1 MNTLFIRLLNLS
13 IAATWIIL
21 AVILIRAL
29 TKKAPKWF
37 PCLLWVLVGI
47 RLLCPVTI
55 QSPLSLVPSDEA
67 IPENITEMED
77 PRINTGIPFIN
88 KALNPAPEKANE
100 ENEETVS
107 SGNQH
112 VEANPQVIL
121 PEADTASASSESSKM
136 TLEQK
141 ITIASY
147 VWIGGLLLMLG
158 YALVS
163 YVRLRRSLT
172 ACISVKD
179 GVLACDEV
187 KSPFIL
193 GVFRPKIYVP
203 SSIREDALKHV
214 IAHEKSHIKRHD
226 HWWKPLGFLILSVY
240 WFHPLC
246 WVAYVLLCRDIELA
260 CDEKVIRMMKKEEAA
275 SYSQTLLDLSF
286 RKTAIA
292 ACPVAFG
299 EVGVKQRVKNVLN
312 YKKPGFWV
320 IVGLIVISVAVSVLF
335 LTRPV
340 KKKGSVSSEVLF
352 SARQEINMDNLKST
366 FPQFFGLSTKN
377 GLVVYVS
384 EFAEGAYYC
393 YLKEEGTGEPS
404 LDEAVQM
411 KNLATVDEM
420 RAILKD
426 YDISS
431 EKVRVAS
438 YQHPLSSYLQ
448 VNDPNEGA
456 LERYEEKIR
465 KLFFRKDSE
474 EDISDPLDTQATI
487 PSSAIPIEPSEPDT
501 TTDSSS
507 VQDSS
512 STEEPKTTAAP
523 EVTEGIP
530 GSRVAY
536 VSEYSYQDS
545 VKMED
550 EAVNAD
556 QLSLSHKRSFPMFRF
571 DTKEELD
578 AFIQKYS
585 GGVDLEK
592 GGNGY
597 PSFTELTS
605 EEAGYDSKF
614 FEKNSILAVYV
625 FAENLDFRASL
636 AAQGIDS
643 TKPGGVYQLS
653 VSMKG
658 AWPIDENKETQA
670 GYFLL
675 YDVADEE
682 LAKASSLD
690 AVSYWG
696 DDYYAYI
703 MMRNS
708 VLEMDRELPEGKNW
722 NEKTLLFDHA
732 ETVGF
737 GYEYYYG
744 PKTDMLSNNIKYI
757 FDNLNILDEYFH
769 IPCREKTCNDFYLM
783 YRMENNYRLYQ
794 FFSYPANGCTRPVGY
809 GLVVGKV
816 HTSSDFERL
825 KKGDSIDDV
834 IKIDDVASLYKEYF
848 LKQVNYNTDRAKA
861 EEEDGNSI
869 CSLHYLNDGLIKIEY
884 TMKEEGK
891 LIIKDIEYF
900 SNWVMKDSEG
910 REVEYQIF
918 DVDLP
923 K

>member
-21 AVILIRAL
+21 AVILIRAFS
-29 TKKAPKWF
+29 KKAPKWF
-37 PCLLWVLVGI
+37 PCILWALVGI

-55 QSPLSLVPSDEA
+55 PSPLSLVPREEV
-67 IPENITEMED
+67 IPINITEEKEPEVDSEMPVIAYTAD
-77 PRINTGIPFIN
+77 PELGNVDHENTVVHSGNIVRE
-88 KALNPAPEKANE
+88 AAPQMTFTESNTK
-100 ENEETVS
+100 TVS
-107 SGNQH
+107 S
-112 VEANPQVIL
+112 
-121 PEADTASASSESSKM
+121 ESRGM
-136 TLEQK
+136 TLIQI

-147 VWIGGLLLMLG
+147 VWISGLALMLG
-158 YALVS
+158 YALFS
-163 YVRLRRSLT
+163 YIRLKRSLT
-172 ACISVKD
+172 ASIPVKD

-187 KSPFIL
+187 RSPFIL

-203 SSIREDALKHV
+203 SSIKEDALKHV
-214 IAHEKSHIKRHD
+214 LAHEESHIKRHD

-246 WVAYVLLCRDIELA
+246 WVSYVLLCRDIEMA

-275 SYSQTLLDLSF
+275 SYSQTLLDLST

-292 ACPVAFG
+292 ACPIAFG

-320 IVGLIVISVAVSVLF
+320 IVGVIVVSVAVSVLF
-335 LTRPV
+335 LTKPM
-340 KKKGSVSSEVLF
+340 KKKEVSNDETE
-352 SARQEINMDNLKST
+352 AT
-366 FPQFFGLSTKN
+366 
-377 GLVVYVS
+377 
-384 EFAEGAYYC
+384 
-393 YLKEEGTGEPS
+393 EENATGDIPDSQTTTPS
-404 LDEAVQM
+404 
-411 KNLATVDEM
+411 
-420 RAILKD
+420 
-426 YDISS
+426 
-431 EKVRVAS
+431 
-438 YQHPLSSYLQ
+438 
-448 VNDPNEGA
+448 
-456 LERYEEKIR
+456 
-465 KLFFRKDSE
+465 
-474 EDISDPLDTQATI
+474 ISDE
-487 PSSAIPIEPSEPDT
+487 SNPSEPDT

-530 GSRVAY
+530 GSRVAFIPDY
-536 VSEYSYQDS
+536 DYEDEL
-545 VKMED
+545 KMEK

-556 QLSLSHKRSFPMFRF
+556 QLSLSHKRSFPMYRF

-578 AFIQKYS
+578 TFIQKYS
-585 GGVDLEK
+585 DGMSLDK

-614 FEKNSILAVYV
+614 FEKNSILAVYD
-625 FAENLDFRASL
+625 FTDYLDYKDYLSG
-636 AAQGIDS
+636 QGINDQ
-643 TKPGGVYQLS
+643 GVYQLT
-653 VSMKG
+653 VSLKG
-658 AWPIDENKETQA
+658 PWPLDESRHTQA
-670 GYFLL
+670 AFFIL

-708 VLEMDRELPEGKNW
+708 VLEMDRELPEGKIW

-816 HTSSDFERL
+816 HTSSDFAGL
-825 KKGDSIDDV
+825 KRGDSIDDV

-848 LKQVNYNTDRAKA
+848 LDHLHYDTDRAKT
-861 EEEDGNSI
+861 EEADGNSI
-869 CSLHYLNDGLIKIEY
+869 CSLHYLDDGLIKIEY

-891 LIIKDIEYF
+891 LIIKNIEYY
-900 SNWVMKDSEG
+900 SNWVIEDSEG

-918 DVDLP
+918 DIDLP

>member
-21 AVILIRAL
+21 AVLLVRAL
-29 TKKAPKWF
+29 ARKAPKWF
-37 PCLLWVLVGI
+37 PCLLWALVGI

-88 KALNPAPEKANE
+88 KALNPASEKANE

-147 VWIGGLLLMLG
+147 VWIGGLSLMLG
-158 YALVS
+158 YALFS
-163 YVRLRRSLT
+163 YIRLRRSLT

-203 SSIREDALKHV
+203 SSISEDALKHV

-246 WVAYVLLCRDIELA
+246 WVAYVLLCRDIEMA

-275 SYSQTLLDLSF
+275 SYSQTLLDLSS

-320 IVGLIVISVAVSVLF
+320 IVGLIIISVAVSVLF

-340 KKKGSVSSEVLF
+340 KKKVSASKEVSVE
-352 SARQEINMDNLKST
+352 AKQEINMEDLKSKY
-366 FPQFFGLSTKN
+366 PQFFGLSTKN

-384 EFAEGAYYC
+384 QFSEHSYHC
-393 YLKEEGTGEPS
+393 YLKEEGAGEPTIEETISTDKLSS
-404 LDEAVQM
+404 LDE
-411 KNLATVDEM
+411 M
-420 RAILKD
+420 RTILKE
-426 YDISS
+426 YDISP

-456 LERYEEKIR
+456 LERYEAKIR
-465 KLFFRKDSE
+465 KLFFRKDGEEEIEESE
-474 EDISDPLDTQATI
+474 IQSSLESVLPISEVSQGSDTSQPGGMSDVSESDTSADTSNI
-487 PSSAIPIEPSEPDT
+487 PPAL
-501 TTDSSS
+501 TTD
-507 VQDSS
+507 D
-512 STEEPKTTAAP
+512 TERLA
-523 EVTEGIP
+523 
-530 GSRVAY
+530 GSRVAFA
-536 VSEYSYQDS
+536 
-545 VKMED
+545 KGED
-550 EAVNAD
+550 WVELCDGALNSDRVY
-556 QLSLSHKRSFPMFRF
+556 LSHEWSFPLYRF
-571 DTKEELD
+571 DTREELD
-578 AFIQKYS
+578 AFIKKYS
-585 GGVDLEK
+585 AKLTLDEGGY
-592 GGNGY
+592 GY
-597 PSFTELTS
+597 PSFVDLTS
-605 EEAGYDSKF
+605 ESAGYDSTF
-614 FEKNSILAVYV
+614 FAKKSVMAVYV
-625 FAENLDFRASL
+625 SCENTRDYAFLS
-636 AAQGIDS
+636 AQGVEQQGESCEYHMYVITRHD
-643 TKPGGVYQLS
+643 
-653 VSMKG
+653 
-658 AWPIDENKETQA
+658 WPRNYTVAVQA

-675 YDVADEE
+675 YDVADADLENVTSYNATYHE
-682 LAKASSLD
+682 DDYSAAYDMKRNSYPQGKDITDLAK
-690 AVSYWG
+690 SY
-696 DDYYAYI
+696 
-703 MMRNS
+703 S
-708 VLEMDRELPEGKNW
+708 EKELLYEHG
-722 NEKTLLFDHA
+722 ELI
-732 ETVGF
+732 GF
-737 GYEYYYG
+737 SQEAYYG
-744 PKTDMLSNNIKYI
+744 PDLSLRFDGIRNIRQ
-757 FDNLNILDEYFH
+757 NLPTAAIRQRDDDSYYMMFLT
-769 IPCREKTCNDFYLM
+769 EK
-783 YRMENNYRLYQ
+783 NYRLYL
-794 FFSYPANGCTRPVGY
+794 FFSDAYNKCRSTAGY

-816 HTSSDFERL
+816 HSYSDFSNLQE
-825 KKGDSIDDV
+825 GDSIDDV
-834 IKIDDVASLYKEYF
+834 IAIDDVAALYKEYL
-848 LKQVNYNTDRAKA
+848 LKYVKYNPYRAG
-861 EEEDGNSI
+861 EEEKTGAYS
-869 CSLHYLNDGLIKIEY
+869 CSLHYLNDGLLKIEY

-891 LIIKDIEYF
+891 LIIRKMAYYPDYILKGAD
-900 SNWVMKDSEG
+900 NK
-910 REVEYQIF
+910 EVNYKILDE
-918 DVDLP
+918 DLP

>member
-21 AVILIRAL
+21 AVILIRAFS
-29 TKKAPKWF
+29 KKAPKWF
-37 PCLLWVLVGI
+37 PCILWALVGI

-55 QSPLSLVPSDEA
+55 PSPLSLVPREEV
-67 IPENITEMED
+67 IPINITEEKEPEVDSEMPVIAYTAD
-77 PRINTGIPFIN
+77 PDVGNVDHENTVVPSGNIVRE
-88 KALNPAPEKANE
+88 AAPHTILPESDAN
-100 ENEETVS
+100 TVS
-107 SGNQH
+107 S
-112 VEANPQVIL
+112 
-121 PEADTASASSESSKM
+121 ESRGM
-136 TLEQK
+136 TLKQT

-147 VWIGGLLLMLG
+147 VWISGLALMLG
-158 YALVS
+158 YALFS
-163 YVRLRRSLT
+163 YIRLKRSLT
-172 ACISVKD
+172 ACIAVKD

-187 KSPFIL
+187 RSPFIL

-203 SSIREDALKHV
+203 SSIKEDALKHV
-214 IAHEKSHIKRHD
+214 LAHEESHLKRHD

-246 WVAYVLLCRDIELA
+246 WVSYVLLCRDIEMA
-260 CDEKVIRMMKKEEAA
+260 CDEKVIRLMKKEEAA
-275 SYSQTLLDLSF
+275 SYSQTLLDLST

-320 IVGLIVISVAVSVLF
+320 IVGLIVVSVAVSVLF
-335 LTRPV
+335 LTKPM
-340 KKKGSVSSEVLF
+340 KK
-352 SARQEINMDNLKST
+352 T
-366 FPQFFGLSTKN
+366 
-377 GLVVYVS
+377 
-384 EFAEGAYYC
+384 
-393 YLKEEGTGEPS
+393 
-404 LDEAVQM
+404 EAG
-411 KNLATVDEM
+411 
-420 RAILKD
+420 KD
-426 YDISS
+426 VTEAS
-431 EKVRVAS
+431 EK
-438 YQHPLSSYLQ
+438 
-448 VNDPNEGA
+448 G
-456 LERYEEKIR
+456 
-465 KLFFRKDSE
+465 SE
-474 EDISDPLDTQATI
+474 EDTMDSQATTT
-487 PSSAIPIEPSEPDT
+487 SVSDESDPSEPDT

-507 VQDSS
+507 AQDSS

-523 EVTEGIP
+523 EVNEGIP

-556 QLSLSHKRSFPMFRF
+556 QLSLSHKRSFPMYRF

-578 AFIQKYS
+578 TFIQKYS
-585 GGVDLEK
+585 DGMSLDK

-614 FEKNSILAVYV
+614 FEKNSILAVYD
-625 FAENLDFRASL
+625 FTDYLDYKDYLSG
-636 AAQGIDS
+636 QGINDQ
-643 TKPGGVYQLS
+643 GVYQLT
-653 VSMKG
+653 VSLKG
-658 AWPIDENKETQA
+658 PWPLDESRHTQA
-670 GYFLL
+670 AFFIL

-708 VLEMDRELPEGKNW
+708 VLEMDRELPEGKIW

-816 HTSSDFERL
+816 HTSSDFAGL
-825 KKGDSIDDV
+825 KRGDSIDDV

-848 LKQVNYNTDRAKA
+848 LNYVHYNTDRAKTEDA
-861 EEEDGNSI
+861 DGNSI
-869 CSLHYLNDGLIKIEY
+869 CSLHYLDNGLAKIEY

-891 LIIKDIEYF
+891 LIIKDIEFY
-900 SNWVMKDSEG
+900 SNWIIEDSEG

>member
-21 AVILIRAL
+21 AVILIRAFS
-29 TKKAPKWF
+29 KKAPKWF
-37 PCLLWVLVGI
+37 PCILWALVGI

-55 QSPLSLVPSDEA
+55 PSPLSLVPREEV
-67 IPENITEMED
+67 IPINITEEKEPEVDSEMPVIAYTAD
-77 PRINTGIPFIN
+77 PDVGNVDHENTVVPSGNIVRE
-88 KALNPAPEKANE
+88 AAPHTILPESDAN
-100 ENEETVS
+100 TVS
-107 SGNQH
+107 S
-112 VEANPQVIL
+112 
-121 PEADTASASSESSKM
+121 ESRGM
-136 TLEQK
+136 TLKQT

-147 VWIGGLLLMLG
+147 VWISGLALMLG
-158 YALVS
+158 YALFS
-163 YVRLRRSLT
+163 YIRLKRSLT
-172 ACISVKD
+172 ACIAVKD

-187 KSPFIL
+187 RSPFIL

-203 SSIREDALKHV
+203 SSIKEDALKHV
-214 IAHEKSHIKRHD
+214 LAHEESHLKRHD

-246 WVAYVLLCRDIELA
+246 WVSYVLLCRDIEMA
-260 CDEKVIRMMKKEEAA
+260 CDEKVIRLMKKEEAA
-275 SYSQTLLDLSF
+275 SYSQTLLDLST

-320 IVGLIVISVAVSVLF
+320 IVGLIVVSVAVSVLF
-335 LTRPV
+335 LTKPM
-340 KKKGSVSSEVLF
+340 KK
-352 SARQEINMDNLKST
+352 T
-366 FPQFFGLSTKN
+366 
-377 GLVVYVS
+377 
-384 EFAEGAYYC
+384 
-393 YLKEEGTGEPS
+393 
-404 LDEAVQM
+404 EAG
-411 KNLATVDEM
+411 
-420 RAILKD
+420 KD
-426 YDISS
+426 VTEAS
-431 EKVRVAS
+431 EK
-438 YQHPLSSYLQ
+438 
-448 VNDPNEGA
+448 G
-456 LERYEEKIR
+456 
-465 KLFFRKDSE
+465 SE
-474 EDISDPLDTQATI
+474 EDTMDSQATTT
-487 PSSAIPIEPSEPDT
+487 SVSDESDPSEPDT

-507 VQDSS
+507 AQDSS

-523 EVTEGIP
+523 EVNEGIP
-530 GSRVAY
+530 GSRVAFIPDY
-536 VSEYSYQDS
+536 DYEDEL
-545 VKMED
+545 KMEK

-556 QLSLSHKRSFPMFRF
+556 QLSLSHKRSFPMYRF

-578 AFIQKYS
+578 TFIQKYS
-585 GGVDLEK
+585 DGMSLDK

-614 FEKNSILAVYV
+614 FEKNSILAVYD
-625 FAENLDFRASL
+625 FIDYLDYKDYLSG
-636 AAQGIDS
+636 QGINDQ
-643 TKPGGVYQLS
+643 GVYQLTIS
-653 VSMKG
+653 VKG
-658 AWPIDENKETQA
+658 PWPLDESRHTQA
-670 GYFLL
+670 AFFIL

-708 VLEMDRELPEGKNW
+708 VLEMDRELPEGKIW

-816 HTSSDFERL
+816 HTSSDFAGL
-825 KKGDSIDDV
+825 KRGDSIDDV

-848 LKQVNYNTDRAKA
+848 LNYVHYNTDRAKTEDA
-861 EEEDGNSI
+861 DGNSI
-869 CSLHYLNDGLIKIEY
+869 CSLHYLDNGLAKIEY

-891 LIIKDIEYF
+891 LIIKDIEFY
-900 SNWVMKDSEG
+900 SNWIIEDSEG

>member
-203 SSIREDALKHV
+203 SSISEDALKHV
-214 IAHEKSHIKRHD
+214 IAHENSHIKRHD

-246 WVAYVLLCRDIELA
+246 WISYILLCRDIEMA

-312 YKKPGFWV
+312 YKKHGFWV
-320 IVGLIVISVAVSVLF
+320 IVGLIIISVAVSVLF
-335 LTRPV
+335 LTKPV
-340 KKKGSVSSEVLF
+340 KKKVSASKEVSVE
-352 SARQEINMDNLKST
+352 AKQEINMEDLKSKY
-366 FPQFFGLSTKN
+366 PQFFGLSTKN

-384 EFAEGAYYC
+384 QFSEHSYHC

-411 KNLATVDEM
+411 KNLSTVDEM

-465 KLFFRKDSE
+465 KLFFRRDGE

-487 PSSAIPIEPSEPDT
+487 PSSAIPIDPSEPDT

-507 VQDSS
+507 AQDSS

-523 EVTEGIP
+523 EVNEGIP
-530 GSRVAY
+530 GSRVAFIPDY
-536 VSEYSYQDS
+536 DYEDEL
-545 VKMED
+545 KMEK

-556 QLSLSHKRSFPMFRF
+556 QLSLSHKRSFPMYRF

-578 AFIQKYS
+578 TFIQKYTDGMS
-585 GGVDLEK
+585 LDK

-614 FEKNSILAVYV
+614 FEKNSILAVYD
-625 FAENLDFRASL
+625 FTDYLDYKDYLSG
-636 AAQGIDS
+636 QGINDQ
-643 TKPGGVYQLS
+643 GVYQLT
-653 VSMKG
+653 VSLKG
-658 AWPIDENKETQA
+658 PWP
-670 GYFLL
+670 
-675 YDVADEE
+675 
-682 LAKASSLD
+682 
-690 AVSYWG
+690 
-696 DDYYAYI
+696 
-703 MMRNS
+703 
-708 VLEMDRELPEGKNW
+708 
-722 NEKTLLFDHA
+722 
-732 ETVGF
+732 
-737 GYEYYYG
+737 
-744 PKTDMLSNNIKYI
+744 
-757 FDNLNILDEYFH
+757 LDES
-769 IPCREKTCNDFYLM
+769 R
-783 YRMENNYRLYQ
+783 
-794 FFSYPANGCTRPVGY
+794 
-809 GLVVGKV
+809 
-816 HTSSDFERL
+816 
-825 KKGDSIDDV
+825 
-834 IKIDDVASLYKEYF
+834 
-848 LKQVNYNTDRAKA
+848 
-861 EEEDGNSI
+861 
-869 CSLHYLNDGLIKIEY
+869 
-884 TMKEEGK
+884 
-891 LIIKDIEYF
+891 
-900 SNWVMKDSEG
+900 
-910 REVEYQIF
+910 
-918 DVDLP
+918 
-923 K
+923 

>member
-203 SSIREDALKHV
+203 SSISEDALKHV

-411 KNLATVDEM
+411 KNLSTVDEM

-426 YDISS
+426 YDISP

-487 PSSAIPIEPSEPDT
+487 PSSAIPVDPSEPDT

-507 VQDSS
+507 AQDSS

-523 EVTEGIP
+523 EVNEGIP

-585 GGVDLEK
+585 EGVDLEK
-592 GGNGY
+592 GGNGF

-653 VSMKG
+653 VSIKG
-658 AWPIDENKETQA
+658 AWPIDENKETHA

-675 YDVADEE
+675 YDVADED

-690 AVSYWG
+690 AVACWD
-696 DDYYAYI
+696 DDYYAYV
-703 MMRNS
+703 MMRNARFD
-708 VLEMDRELPEGKNW
+708 MDQELPEGQ
-722 NEKTLLFDHA
+722 TIRLYDFA
-732 ETVGF
+732 EMVGF
-737 GYEYYYG
+737 GYEW
-744 PKTDMLSNNIKYI
+744 KTDLQLNSISNIMNNLSNVNETWYM
-757 FDNLNILDEYFH
+757 
-769 IPCREKTCNDFYLM
+769 PCRQKMWDEFYLM
-783 YRMENNYRLYQ
+783 YTTEDNYRLYL
-794 FFSYPANGCTRPVGY
+794 FFNYSTNGCTSPLGY

-816 HTSSDFERL
+816 HTSSDFAGL

-891 LIIKDIEYF
+891 LIIKDIEFYQ
-900 SNWVMKDSEG
+900 NYIMEDQDG
-910 REVEYQIF
+910 NEVDYRIF
-918 DVDLP
+918 DIDLP

>member
-21 AVILIRAL
+21 AVILIRAFS
-29 TKKAPKWF
+29 KKAPKWF
-37 PCLLWVLVGI
+37 PCILWALVGI

-55 QSPLSLVPSDEA
+55 PSPLSLVPREEV
-67 IPENITEMED
+67 IPINITEEKEPEVDSEMPVIAYTAD
-77 PRINTGIPFIN
+77 PDVGNVNHENTVAASGN
-88 KALNPAPEKANE
+88 SVREAAPQMTFAESNTK
-100 ENEETVS
+100 TVS
-107 SGNQH
+107 S
-112 VEANPQVIL
+112 
-121 PEADTASASSESSKM
+121 ESRGI
-136 TLEQK
+136 TLKQT

-147 VWIGGLLLMLG
+147 VWVSGLALMLG
-158 YALVS
+158 YALFS
-163 YVRLRRSLT
+163 YIRLKRSLT
-172 ACISVKD
+172 ACIAVKD

-203 SSIREDALKHV
+203 SSIKEDALKHV
-214 IAHEKSHIKRHD
+214 LAHEESHIKRHD

-246 WVAYVLLCRDIELA
+246 WISYILLCRDIEMA

-275 SYSQTLLDLSF
+275 SYSQTLLDLSS

-320 IVGLIVISVAVSVLF
+320 IVGVIVVSVAVSVLF
-335 LTRPV
+335 LTKPM
-340 KKKGSVSSEVLF
+340 KKKEVSNDETEATEENAAEDIPDSQTTAPSVS
-352 SARQEINMDNLKST
+352 
-366 FPQFFGLSTKN
+366 
-377 GLVVYVS
+377 
-384 EFAEGAYYC
+384 
-393 YLKEEGTGEPS
+393 
-404 LDEAVQM
+404 DE
-411 KNLATVDEM
+411 
-420 RAILKD
+420 
-426 YDISS
+426 
-431 EKVRVAS
+431 
-438 YQHPLSSYLQ
+438 
-448 VNDPNEGA
+448 
-456 LERYEEKIR
+456 
-465 KLFFRKDSE
+465 
-474 EDISDPLDTQATI
+474 SD
-487 PSSAIPIEPSEPDT
+487 PSEPDT

-507 VQDSS
+507 AQDSS

-523 EVTEGIP
+523 EVNEGIP
-530 GSRVAY
+530 GSRVAFIPDY
-536 VSEYSYQDS
+536 DYEDEL
-545 VKMED
+545 KMEK

-556 QLSLSHKRSFPMFRF
+556 QLSLSHKRSFPMYRF

-578 AFIQKYS
+578 TFIQKYS
-585 GGVDLEK
+585 DGMSLDK

-614 FEKNSILAVYV
+614 FEKNSILAVYD
-625 FAENLDFRASL
+625 FTDYLDYKDYLSG
-636 AAQGIDS
+636 QGINDQ
-643 TKPGGVYQLS
+643 GVYQLTIS
-653 VSMKG
+653 VKG
-658 AWPIDENKETQA
+658 PWPLDESRHTQA
-670 GYFLL
+670 AFFIL

-708 VLEMDRELPEGKNW
+708 VLEMDRELPEGKIW

-816 HTSSDFERL
+816 HTSSDFAGL
-825 KKGDSIDDV
+825 KRGDSIDDV

-848 LKQVNYNTDRAKA
+848 LDYLHYDTDRAKT
-861 EEEDGNSI
+861 EEADGNSI
-869 CSLHYLNDGLIKIEY
+869 CSLHYLDNGLAKIEY

-891 LIIKDIEYF
+891 LIIKDIEFY
-900 SNWVMKDSEG
+900 SNWIIEDSEG

>member
-411 KNLATVDEM
+411 KNLSTVDEM

-487 PSSAIPIEPSEPDT
+487 PSSAIPVDPSEPDT

-507 VQDSS
+507 AQDSS

-690 AVSYWG
+690 AVECWD
-696 DDYYAYI
+696 DDYYAYV
-703 MMRNS
+703 MMRNARFD
-708 VLEMDRELPEGKNW
+708 MDQELPEGQ
-722 NEKTLLFDHA
+722 TIRLYDFA
-732 ETVGF
+732 EMAGF
-737 GYEYYYG
+737 GYVQ
-744 PKTDMLSNNIKYI
+744 KTDLQFNSISNIMNNLSNVNETWYM
-757 FDNLNILDEYFH
+757 
-769 IPCREKTCNDFYLM
+769 PCRQKMWDEFYLM
-783 YRMENNYRLYQ
+783 YTTEDNYRLYL
-794 FFSYPANGCTRPVGY
+794 FFNYSTNGCTSPVGY

-816 HTSSDFERL
+816 HTSSDFAGL

>member
-21 AVILIRAL
+21 AVILIRAFS
-29 TKKAPKWF
+29 KKAPKWF
-37 PCLLWVLVGI
+37 PCILWALVGI

-55 QSPLSLVPSDEA
+55 PSPLSLVPREEV
-67 IPENITEMED
+67 IPINITEEKEPEVDSEMPVIAYTAD
-77 PRINTGIPFIN
+77 PDVGNVDHENTVVPSGNIVRE
-88 KALNPAPEKANE
+88 AAPHTILPESDAN
-100 ENEETVS
+100 TVS
-107 SGNQH
+107 S
-112 VEANPQVIL
+112 
-121 PEADTASASSESSKM
+121 ESRGM
-136 TLEQK
+136 TLKQT

-147 VWIGGLLLMLG
+147 VWISGLALMLG
-158 YALVS
+158 YALFS
-163 YVRLRRSLT
+163 YIRLKRSLT
-172 ACISVKD
+172 ACIAVKD

-187 KSPFIL
+187 RSPFIL

-203 SSIREDALKHV
+203 SSIKEDALKHV
-214 IAHEKSHIKRHD
+214 LAHEESHLKRHD

-246 WVAYVLLCRDIELA
+246 WVSYVLLCRDIEMA
-260 CDEKVIRMMKKEEAA
+260 CDEKVIRLMKKEEAA
-275 SYSQTLLDLSF
+275 SYSQTLLDLST

-320 IVGLIVISVAVSVLF
+320 IVGLIVVSVAVSVLF
-335 LTRPV
+335 LTKPM
-340 KKKGSVSSEVLF
+340 KK
-352 SARQEINMDNLKST
+352 T
-366 FPQFFGLSTKN
+366 
-377 GLVVYVS
+377 
-384 EFAEGAYYC
+384 
-393 YLKEEGTGEPS
+393 
-404 LDEAVQM
+404 EAG
-411 KNLATVDEM
+411 
-420 RAILKD
+420 KD
-426 YDISS
+426 VTEAS
-431 EKVRVAS
+431 EK
-438 YQHPLSSYLQ
+438 
-448 VNDPNEGA
+448 G
-456 LERYEEKIR
+456 
-465 KLFFRKDSE
+465 SE
-474 EDISDPLDTQATI
+474 EDTMDSQATTT
-487 PSSAIPIEPSEPDT
+487 SVSDESDPSEPDT

-507 VQDSS
+507 AQDSS

-523 EVTEGIP
+523 EVNEGIP
-530 GSRVAY
+530 GSRVAFIPDY
-536 VSEYSYQDS
+536 DYEDEL
-545 VKMED
+545 KMEK

-556 QLSLSHKRSFPMFRF
+556 QLSLSHKRSFPMYRF

-578 AFIQKYS
+578 TFIQKYS
-585 GGVDLEK
+585 DGMSLDK

-614 FEKNSILAVYV
+614 FEKNSILAVYD
-625 FAENLDFRASL
+625 FTDYLDYKDYLSG
-636 AAQGIDS
+636 QGINDQ
-643 TKPGGVYQLS
+643 GVYQLTIS
-653 VSMKG
+653 VKG
-658 AWPIDENKETQA
+658 PWPLDESRHTQA
-670 GYFLL
+670 AFFIL

-708 VLEMDRELPEGKNW
+708 VLEMDRELPEGKIW

-816 HTSSDFERL
+816 HTSSDFAGL
-825 KKGDSIDDV
+825 KRGDSIDDV

-848 LKQVNYNTDRAKA
+848 LNYVHYNTDRAKTEDA
-861 EEEDGNSI
+861 DGNSI
-869 CSLHYLNDGLIKIEY
+869 CSLHYLDNGLAKIEY

-891 LIIKDIEYF
+891 LIIKDIEFY
-900 SNWVMKDSEG
+900 SNWIIEDSEG

>member
-21 AVILIRAL
+21 AVILIRAFS
-29 TKKAPKWF
+29 KKAPKWF
-37 PCLLWVLVGI
+37 PCILWALVGI

-55 QSPLSLVPSDEA
+55 PSPLSLVPREEV
-67 IPENITEMED
+67 IPINITEEKEPEVDSEMPVIAYTAD
-77 PRINTGIPFIN
+77 PDVGNVDHENTVVPSGNIVRE
-88 KALNPAPEKANE
+88 AAPHTILPESDAN
-100 ENEETVS
+100 TVS
-107 SGNQH
+107 S
-112 VEANPQVIL
+112 
-121 PEADTASASSESSKM
+121 ESRGM
-136 TLEQK
+136 TLKQT

-147 VWIGGLLLMLG
+147 VWISGLALMLG
-158 YALVS
+158 YALFS
-163 YVRLRRSLT
+163 YIRLKRSLT
-172 ACISVKD
+172 ACIAVKD

-187 KSPFIL
+187 RSPFIL

-203 SSIREDALKHV
+203 SSIKEDALKHV
-214 IAHEKSHIKRHD
+214 LAHEESHLKRHD

-246 WVAYVLLCRDIELA
+246 WVSYVLLCRDIEMA
-260 CDEKVIRMMKKEEAA
+260 CDEKVIRLMKKEEAA
-275 SYSQTLLDLSF
+275 SYSQTLLDLST

-320 IVGLIVISVAVSVLF
+320 IVGLIVVSVAVSVLF
-335 LTRPV
+335 LTKPM
-340 KKKGSVSSEVLF
+340 KK
-352 SARQEINMDNLKST
+352 T
-366 FPQFFGLSTKN
+366 
-377 GLVVYVS
+377 
-384 EFAEGAYYC
+384 
-393 YLKEEGTGEPS
+393 
-404 LDEAVQM
+404 EAG
-411 KNLATVDEM
+411 
-420 RAILKD
+420 KD
-426 YDISS
+426 VTEAS
-431 EKVRVAS
+431 EK
-438 YQHPLSSYLQ
+438 
-448 VNDPNEGA
+448 G
-456 LERYEEKIR
+456 
-465 KLFFRKDSE
+465 SE
-474 EDISDPLDTQATI
+474 EDTMDSQATTT
-487 PSSAIPIEPSEPDT
+487 SVSDESDPSEPDT

-507 VQDSS
+507 AQDSS

-523 EVTEGIP
+523 EVNEGIP
-530 GSRVAY
+530 GSRVAFIPDY
-536 VSEYSYQDS
+536 DYEDEL
-545 VKMED
+545 KMEK

-556 QLSLSHKRSFPMFRF
+556 QLSLSHKRSFPMYRF

-578 AFIQKYS
+578 TFIQKYS
-585 GGVDLEK
+585 DGMSLDK

-614 FEKNSILAVYV
+614 FEKNSILAVYD
-625 FAENLDFRASL
+625 FTDYLDYKDYLSG
-636 AAQGIDS
+636 QGINDQ
-643 TKPGGVYQLS
+643 GVYQLT
-653 VSMKG
+653 VSLKG
-658 AWPIDENKETQA
+658 PWPLDESRHTQA
-670 GYFLL
+670 AFFIL

-708 VLEMDRELPEGKNW
+708 VLEMDRELPEGKIW

-816 HTSSDFERL
+816 HTSSDFAGL
-825 KKGDSIDDV
+825 KRGDSIDDV

-848 LKQVNYNTDRAKA
+848 LNYVHYNTDRAKTEDA
-861 EEEDGNSI
+861 DGNSI
-869 CSLHYLNDGLIKIEY
+869 CSLHYLDNGLAKIEY

-891 LIIKDIEYF
+891 LIIKDIEFY
-900 SNWVMKDSEG
+900 SNWIIEDSEG

>member
-21 AVILIRAL
+21 AVILIRAFS
-29 TKKAPKWF
+29 KKAPKWF
-37 PCLLWVLVGI
+37 PCILWALVGI

-55 QSPLSLVPSDEA
+55 PSPLSLVPREEV
-67 IPENITEMED
+67 IPINITEEKEPEVDSEMPVIAYTAD
-77 PRINTGIPFIN
+77 PELGNVDHENTVVHSGNIVRE
-88 KALNPAPEKANE
+88 AAPQMTFTESNTK
-100 ENEETVS
+100 TVS
-107 SGNQH
+107 S
-112 VEANPQVIL
+112 
-121 PEADTASASSESSKM
+121 ESRGM
-136 TLEQK
+136 TLIQI

-147 VWIGGLLLMLG
+147 VWISGLALMLG
-158 YALVS
+158 YALFS
-163 YVRLRRSLT
+163 YIRLKRSLT
-172 ACISVKD
+172 ASIPVKD

-187 KSPFIL
+187 RSPFIL

-203 SSIREDALKHV
+203 SSIKEDALKHV
-214 IAHEKSHIKRHD
+214 LAHEESHIKRHD

-246 WVAYVLLCRDIELA
+246 WVSYVLLCRDIEMA

-275 SYSQTLLDLSF
+275 SYSQTLLDLST

-292 ACPVAFG
+292 ACPIAFG

-320 IVGLIVISVAVSVLF
+320 IVGVIVVSVAVSVLF
-335 LTRPV
+335 LTKPM
-340 KKKGSVSSEVLF
+340 KKKEVSNDE
-352 SARQEINMDNLKST
+352 
-366 FPQFFGLSTKN
+366 
-377 GLVVYVS
+377 
-384 EFAEGAYYC
+384 
-393 YLKEEGTGEPS
+393 KEATEENATGDIPDSQTTTPS
-404 LDEAVQM
+404 
-411 KNLATVDEM
+411 
-420 RAILKD
+420 
-426 YDISS
+426 
-431 EKVRVAS
+431 
-438 YQHPLSSYLQ
+438 
-448 VNDPNEGA
+448 
-456 LERYEEKIR
+456 
-465 KLFFRKDSE
+465 
-474 EDISDPLDTQATI
+474 ISDE
-487 PSSAIPIEPSEPDT
+487 SNPSEPDT

-530 GSRVAY
+530 GSRVAFIPDY
-536 VSEYSYQDS
+536 DYEDEL
-545 VKMED
+545 KMEK

-556 QLSLSHKRSFPMFRF
+556 QLSLSHKRSFPMYRF

-578 AFIQKYS
+578 TFIQKYS
-585 GGVDLEK
+585 DGMSLDK

-653 VSMKG
+653 VSIKG

-675 YDVADEE
+675 YDVSDEE

-690 AVSYWG
+690 AVACWD
-696 DDYYAYI
+696 DDYYAYV
-703 MMRNS
+703 MMRNARFD
-708 VLEMDRELPEGKNW
+708 MDQELPEGQ
-722 NEKTLLFDHA
+722 TIRLYDFA
-732 ETVGF
+732 EMVGF
-737 GYEYYYG
+737 GYEW
-744 PKTDMLSNNIKYI
+744 KTDLQFNSISNIMNNLSNVNETWYM
-757 FDNLNILDEYFH
+757 
-769 IPCREKTCNDFYLM
+769 PCRQKMWDEFYLM
-783 YRMENNYRLYQ
+783 YTTEDNYRLYL
-794 FFSYPANGCTRPVGY
+794 FFNYSVNGCTSPLGY

-816 HTSSDFERL
+816 HTSSEFAGL
-825 KKGDSIDDV
+825 KRGDSIDDV

-869 CSLHYLNDGLIKIEY
+869 CSLHYLDNGLAKIEY

-891 LIIKDIEYF
+891 LIIKDIEFYQ
-900 SNWVMKDSEG
+900 NYIMEDQDG
-910 REVEYQIF
+910 NEVDYRIF
-918 DVDLP
+918 DIDLP

>member
-21 AVILIRAL
+21 AVILIRAFS
-29 TKKAPKWF
+29 KKAPKWF
-37 PCLLWVLVGI
+37 PCILWALVGI

-55 QSPLSLVPSDEA
+55 PSPLSLVPREEV
-67 IPENITEMED
+67 IPINITEEKEPEVDSEMPIVEYTPD
-77 PRINTGIPFIN
+77 PDVGNVNHESTVAASGNSVREAAPQMTFTESNT
-88 KALNPAPEKANE
+88 K
-100 ENEETVS
+100 TVS
-107 SGNQH
+107 S
-112 VEANPQVIL
+112 
-121 PEADTASASSESSKM
+121 ESRGM
-136 TLEQK
+136 TLKQT

-147 VWIGGLLLMLG
+147 VWVSGLALMLG
-158 YALVS
+158 YALFS
-163 YVRLRRSLT
+163 YIRLKRSLT
-172 ACISVKD
+172 ASIPVKD

-187 KSPFIL
+187 RSPFIL

-203 SSIREDALKHV
+203 SSIKEDALKHV
-214 IAHEKSHIKRHD
+214 LAHEESHIKRHD

-246 WVAYVLLCRDIELA
+246 WVSYVLLCRDIEMA

-275 SYSQTLLDLSF
+275 SYSQTLLDLST
-286 RKTAIA
+286 RKTSIA
-292 ACPVAFG
+292 ACPIAFG

-320 IVGLIVISVAVSVLF
+320 IVGVIVVSVAVSVLF
-335 LTRPV
+335 LTKPM
-340 KKKGSVSSEVLF
+340 KKK
-352 SARQEINMDNLKST
+352 EISNDET
-366 FPQFFGLSTKN
+366 EAT
-377 GLVVYVS
+377 
-384 EFAEGAYYC
+384 
-393 YLKEEGTGEPS
+393 EEN
-404 LDEAVQM
+404 A
-411 KNLATVDEM
+411 A
-420 RAILKD
+420 
-426 YDISS
+426 
-431 EKVRVAS
+431 
-438 YQHPLSSYLQ
+438 
-448 VNDPNEGA
+448 
-456 LERYEEKIR
+456 
-465 KLFFRKDSE
+465 
-474 EDISDPLDTQATI
+474 EDIPDSQTTTPSISDE
-487 PSSAIPIEPSEPDT
+487 SNPSEPT
-501 TTDSSS
+501 
-507 VQDSS
+507 VAQDSS

-530 GSRVAY
+530 GSRVAFIPDY
-536 VSEYSYQDS
+536 DYENEL
-545 VKMED
+545 KMEK

-556 QLSLSHKRSFPMFRF
+556 QLSLSHKRSFPMYRF
-571 DTKEELD
+571 DTKEGLD

-585 GGVDLEK
+585 EGVDLEK
-592 GGNGY
+592 GGNGF
-597 PSFTELTS
+597 PSFKKLTS

-653 VSMKG
+653 VSIKG

-675 YDVADEE
+675 YDVSDEE

-690 AVSYWG
+690 AVACWD
-696 DDYYAYI
+696 DDYYAYV
-703 MMRNS
+703 MMRNARFD
-708 VLEMDRELPEGKNW
+708 MDQELPEGQ
-722 NEKTLLFDHA
+722 TIRLYDFA
-732 ETVGF
+732 EMVGF
-737 GYEYYYG
+737 GYEW
-744 PKTDMLSNNIKYI
+744 KTDLQFNSISNIMNNLSNVNETWYM
-757 FDNLNILDEYFH
+757 
-769 IPCREKTCNDFYLM
+769 PCRQKMWDEFYLM
-783 YRMENNYRLYQ
+783 YTTEDNYRLYL
-794 FFSYPANGCTRPVGY
+794 FFNYSVNGCTSPLGY

-816 HTSSDFERL
+816 HTSSDFAGL

-869 CSLHYLNDGLIKIEY
+869 CSLHYLDDGLIKIEY